1 MKAVRKRNETSVIGQ
16 IGEDLLSWVK
26 SFFAFFYLKI
36 MFHRMT
42 EPEPSKGI
50 NNFQLIGTKSYTC
63 MEPTQGQRMR
73 VGRKQEELM
82 EFPFD

>member
-42 EPEPSKGI
+42 KPELSKGI
-50 NNFQLIGTKSYTC
+50 NNFQLIGTEDLRVVRS
-63 MEPTQGQRMR
+63 QRR
-73 VGRKQEELM
+73 GRERGLKESGRNS
-82 EFPFD
+82 